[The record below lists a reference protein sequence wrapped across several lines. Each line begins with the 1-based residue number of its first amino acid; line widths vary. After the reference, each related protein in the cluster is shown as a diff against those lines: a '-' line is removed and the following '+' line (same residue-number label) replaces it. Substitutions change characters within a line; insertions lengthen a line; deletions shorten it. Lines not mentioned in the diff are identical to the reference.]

1 MRDDMLSCV
10 CRRADIEDR
19 VFELLGDRMAS
30 DELLEQ
36 VVDEYGVSWNEAVAI
51 ARKVVSERG
60 TPNLAVAR
68 RHIRRL
74 GATRVY

>member
-1 MRDDMLSCV
+1 MLSYV
-10 CRRADIEDR
+10 CSGTDIEDR
-19 VFELLGDRMAS
+19 VFELLGEHMTS
-30 DELLEQ
+30 DELLEL

-74 GATRVY
+74 GTIRVY